1 MLFQQEIQNIWVHTC
16 PCRYIETFI
25 WMCLV
30 YSADPPP
37 LLIRKCTKIY
47 QSIMRHKQLNGNE
60 KKEAKKSCNNN
71 KNVHLVYKT
80 ILLHPLYV
88 RNVCVFH
95 NLFIAGVSCCC
106 VFFDGYQDVSWKQS
120 YRDIV
125 RKTKATTTKLVFLYV
140 LNRRKN

>member
-1 MLFQQEIQNIWVHTC
+1 MHTC

-47 QSIMRHKQLNGNE
+47 QSIIRHKQLNGNE
-60 KKEAKKSCNNN
+60 KKEAKKRCNNN

-106 VFFDGYQDVSWKQS
+106 VFSMAIRTWVENNHTMISYVKQKQQQQNS
-120 YRDIV
+120 FSSTCLIEE
-125 RKTKATTTKLVFLYV
+125 KTNTQHLQTL
-140 LNRRKN
+140 